1 MQFSVY
7 LFTKNMSLQQQ
18 VVDMTNT
25 VIINQIR
32 ESIVDDGL
40 EHCECGEILTCH
52 FEERDGH
59 NMELIWECPKC
70 D

>member
-18 VVDMTNT
+18 VIELTNFS
-25 VIINQIR
+25 IIEAVKNV
-32 ESIVDDGL
+32 STK
-40 EHCECGEILTCH
+40 CECGEELIAIT
-52 FEERDGH
+52 EERDGGYR
-59 NMELIWECPKC
+59 ETLWVCPKC